1 MTAMDI
7 ENVFTSK
14 FRIKTLEVLAR
25 VGELNVSEIARRL
38 GVNYVTINAHLKVL
52 EDEGLI
58 VHKQFGRMR
67 LYRFNPNSR
76 KAEAVLNLLEVW
88 EKQDK

>member
-1 MTAMDI
+1 MDI

-14 FRIKTLEVLAR
+14 LRIKTLKVLAR
-25 VGELNVSEIARRL
+25 VGELNVSEIARRV
-38 GVNYVTINAHLKVL
+38 GVNYGTINNHLKVL

-58 VHKQFGRMR
+58 VHKRFGRMR

>member
-1 MTAMDI
+1 MDI

-14 FRIKTLEVLAR
+14 LRIKTLKVLAR
-25 VGELNVSEIARRL
+25 VGELNVSEIARRV
-38 GVNYVTINAHLKVL
+38 GVNYGTINTHLKVL

-58 VHKQFGRMR
+58 MHKRFGRMR
-67 LYRFNPNSR
+67 LYRFNPNSG
-76 KAEAVLNLLEVW
+76 KAKAVLNLLEVW